1 MRGPDGNC
9 RRHVKFPRFSLDF
22 MRMLSSA
29 VLGQAL
35 LSAGNFFVGLVLIRR
50 TTPDQ
55 YGYYVLI
62 ITAVMLLTALQGA
75 FVQPSLMRCLAVA
88 DREGRRDFIG
98 GALRVQRQRLLM
110 LVCACSAVLAVLWY
124 FDVVHGS
131 IALIVL
137 AAIAAALSTLYREY
151 FRMVLL
157 AYRLPAQALKVD
169 VFYVAALGGGALL
182 ATLTALPAMTAALS
196 LSFAAAVG
204 GWLLSRMVWRHE
216 GWNIH
221 GSPDVLA
228 EMSPLGK
235 WAVIGAAIHW
245 TFAQGYIYL
254 VASILGVTAVAAV
267 SATRLI
273 MMPVNLMSSGIG
285 SMTFPT
291 VSKWLQEHPVRA
303 VFHRLSWLALGI
315 AGLALMYFTVMW
327 FARDW
332 IFTYVIKGR
341 FENRDTLLLMW
352 GAVFLL
358 MAVRD
363 QMLFLPAGRGKF
375 RIMAWLTLVT
385 AVFSLAIGYIGMRM
399 FGVVGALVGVLAGE
413 GFNIL
418 GFLALSLREVRLSEL
433 PADGLP
439 E

>member
-1 MRGPDGNC
+1 MRLS
-9 RRHVKFPRFSLDF
+9 HKLDF
-22 MRMLSSA
+22 LRMLSNA
-29 VLGQAL
+29 VLSQGL
-35 LSAGNFFVGLVLIRR
+35 LSAGNFGVGLLLIRR
-50 TTPDQ
+50 TPAEE

-62 ITAVMLLTALQGA
+62 VTAVLLLSGLQAAFIMPALIRCLTA
-75 FVQPSLMRCLAVA
+75 A
-88 DREGRRDFIG
+88 DREGRRDFVG
-98 GALRVQRQRLLM
+98 GALREQRRRLLVFAAACTGM
-110 LVCACSAVLAVLWY
+110 LALLWY
-124 FDVVHGS
+124 VDVVRGS

-137 AAIAAALSTLYREY
+137 AAIAAALATLYREY

-157 AYRLPAQALKVD
+157 AYRLPAQALRVD
-169 VFYVAALGGGALL
+169 IFYVTALVTGAFL
-182 ATLTALPAMTAALS
+182 ATRTAVPAMTAALS
-196 LSFAAAVG
+196 LAFAAAVG

-216 GWNIH
+216 GWNIK
-221 GSPDVLA
+221 GSPDVLDEIA
-228 EMSPLGK
+228 PLGT

-245 TFAQGYIYL
+245 TFSQGYIYL
-254 VASILGVTAVAAV
+254 VASTLGVTAVATV

-303 VFHRLSWLALGI
+303 VFHRLSWLATGI
-315 AGLALMYFTVMW
+315 AALALMYFTVMW
-327 FARDW
+327 FARDFV
-332 IFTYVIKGR
+332 FTYVIKGQ
-341 FENRDTLLLMW
+341 FEHRDTLLLMW

-363 QMLFLPAGRGKF
+363 QMLFLPAGRGRY

-385 AVFSLAIGYIGMRM
+385 AVLSLAIGYAGMRM

-418 GFLALSLREVRLSEL
+418 GFLALSLREIRLSDPDL
-433 PADGLP
+433 PSTNVTP
-439 E
+439 